1 MHAVFSRYI
10 GLRSIKLNSIL
21 FENNSL
27 KVYHTKKTRYQ
38 QNILISINDFLAE
51 KTEKRTKNIKDRKM
65 RYEDSIGKK

>member
-1 MHAVFSRYI
+1 MQAVFNRYI

-27 KVYHTKKTRYQ
+27 KVYHIKKTRYQ
-38 QNILISINDFLAE
+38 QNRSISINDFLSE
-51 KTEKRTKNIKDRKM
+51 KTEKKTKIIKDKKM